1 MQASDSSLA
10 VASPEFPVA
19 RFCSLKQVPNA
30 RFSTRVV
37 KERNGP
43 VEDPEQRTD
52 QGELPVTVNPFGSR
66 LAHRKEKNFRRAA
79 GVSHE
84 QAQPLGID
92 ARVVRRGRDA
102 LMVEQ
107 RLDVTRVSSPLV
119 EKVAAVCRSGCAEM
133 TGTRARSRASLSVR
147 RRPDC

>member
-1 MQASDSSLA
+1 MQASDSSVA

-52 QGELPVTVNPFGSR
+52 QGELPVTVKLFPVALGSSE
-66 LAHRKEKNFRRAA
+66 RKE
-79 GVSHE
+79 
-84 QAQPLGID
+84 L
-92 ARVVRRGRDA
+92 
-102 LMVEQ
+102 
-107 RLDVTRVSSPLV
+107 
-119 EKVAAVCRSGCAEM
+119 
-133 TGTRARSRASLSVR
+133 
-147 RRPDC
+147 